1 MKAEGRG
8 QKAEGVRRV
17 AFALIT
23 SAFCLLTSAL
33 LPSAFAQNATDEFAK
48 AVFFGQKFFA
58 MKDYVAA
65 YQQFAKADQIQPDNP
80 GVLYDI
86 ALTLA
91 KGGRFSEAQAKVDR
105 YNQLFPNGTEKP
117 LVAKLQLE
125 LEFRRELEKNRQA
138 DEEYAELFTRGRFL
152 YSRNELD
159 AALKLFK
166 DAEQKHPNDP
176 APVYNQGEVYE
187 KMGDFATALERFRR
201 YDQLE
206 SDADR
211 KNANDQ
217 HLMSLESEINDMKT
231 KIVCPFCGLRL
242 GAGTMW
248 CPRCWHG
255 VYAASSPV
263 WRARACG
270 DGASATRTSYYA
282 DDRFARNDSLPCLF
296 NGSMIDALRYTPA
309 KQRAIQDARK
319 AEGWTYD
326 GEVIQGRSDVKYVQG
341 AGYLE
346 KIVAPATGDI
356 LLFAAHKPADAN
368 VWLLDREDLIIDG
381 QKYTARYQFD
391 AQNRIAH
398 EQVDY
403 VNASGCDD
411 QITMTADVIYASNN
425 PASAKIHG
433 GYDGV
438 VVEGSPRTDWDAN
451 VTWTYDASGRL
462 AKEDVAVIGFNKIYS
477 QKPTGALRDEISKL
491 YPSMRARKPID
502 TIARSGD
509 LCGTSGSTVLGNPID
524 LRPFYAISPNTSMLL
539 GFGVTRATVAF
550 TYPTLAGT
558 QNGSSSG
565 QLANSN

>member
-1 MKAEGRG
+1 MKTLL
-8 QKAEGVRRV
+8 V
-17 AFALIT
+17 ALFIT
-23 SAFCLLTSAL
+23 T
-33 LPSAFAQNATDEFAK
+33 SAFAQNDEFAK

-58 MKDYVAA
+58 MNYYVAA

-125 LEFRRELEKNRQA
+125 LDFRRELEKKRQA
-138 DEEYAELFTRGRFL
+138 DDEYMDLFTRGRFL

-176 APVYNQGEVYE
+176 APIYNQGEVYE
-187 KMGDFATALERFRR
+187 KMGDFANAIERFRR

-217 HLMSLESEINDMKT
+217 HVLSLESEISDMKT

-242 GAGTMW
+242 ASGAMW

-255 VYAASSPV
+255 VYATASPA
-263 WRARACG
+263 WAARACG

-296 NGSMIDALRYTPA
+296 TGSMSDALRYTPS

-319 AEGWTYD
+319 ADGWTYD
-326 GEVIQGRSDVKYVQG
+326 GEVIQGRSDAKYVQG

-356 LLFAAHKPADAN
+356 LLFNAHKSGDA
-368 VWLLDREDLIIDG
+368 WLLDREDMVIDG

-391 AQNRIAH
+391 AQNRVAH

-403 VNASGCDD
+403 INAAGCNH
-411 QITMTADVIYASNN
+411 QITMTADVVYAANGG
-425 PASAKIHG
+425 PASAKLHG

-438 VVEGSPRTDWDAN
+438 IVEGSPRTDWDAT
-451 VTWTYDASGRL
+451 VTWTYDANGRL
-462 AKEDVAVIGFNKIYS
+462 TKEDVAVIGFNKIYS
-477 QKPTGALRDEISKL
+477 QKPAGALRDEISKL
-491 YPSMRARKPID
+491 YPQMRVRKPID
-502 TIARSGD
+502 TMLRSGD

-524 LRPFYAISPNTSMLL
+524 LRPFYAVTPNTSMLL
-539 GFGVTRATVAF
+539 GFGVARATVAF
-550 TYPTLAGT
+550 TYPTLAGR